1 MYNLTWRLLLLAAGV
16 STAASLFGAAS
27 QSEKPTDGAVFV
39 MTNDATANEVISFG
53 RTQYGLLAPGDHFR
67 TGGRGSGGT
76 GDPLQSQGS
85 LSLSQD
91 RSLLFAANAG
101 SGTVSVF
108 QVRDASLKLLDQADS
123 GGSEPLSITQ
133 KGNFI
138 YVLNGAAAGSV
149 VAFEWDGR
157 KLGKIPNSTSFL
169 SATSAG
175 GSSITI
181 SPDRKTLVVTER
193 LTNNIDTFQIHP
205 DGTLGPIVVNTSK
218 APGVFAASLAPDG
231 AVLVSETGPA
241 NVSNAAAIS
250 SYSVMAN
257 GTISA
262 ISQSVPTLG
271 AANCWNAVAPNGK
284 WVYVSNAGS
293 DSVSG
298 FTIGNGG
305 TLTPIGATVLG
316 SNPAGSN
323 NLDIAV
329 SSDSSFVYTLNSGAG
344 AIGIF
349 AIQNDG
355 SLVSLGEVE
364 GLPKA
369 AGFNGIA
376 AL

>member
-1 MYNLTWRLLLLAAGV
+1 MNNMTRRLLLLAAGV
-16 STAASLFGAAS
+16 SAAASLGAS
-27 QSEKPTDGAVFV
+27 QSGKPTGGAVFV
-39 MTNDATANEVISFG
+39 MTNDATANEVISFE
-53 RTQYGLLAPGDHFR
+53 RRQDGLLEPGDHFR

-76 GDPLQSQGS
+76 ADPLQSQGS

-108 QVRDASLKLLDQADS
+108 QVRGASLKLLDHADS
-123 GGSEPLSITQ
+123 GGSEPLSIAQ
-133 KGNFI
+133 NGNFV

-157 KLGKIPNSTSFL
+157 KLEQIPNRTSFL

-218 APGVFAASLAPDG
+218 APGVFSASFARDG

-241 NVSNAAAIS
+241 NVSNGSAIS
-250 SYSVMAN
+250 SYSVMPN

-271 AANCWNAVAPNGK
+271 NANCWNAVAPNGK

-323 NLDIAV
+323 NLDLAV

-355 SLVSLGEVE
+355 SLLSLGEVE